1 MKGEEVSLKV
11 KIVTFTKS
19 SKRHWDVSVNMLIF
33 INHLLLNVGGDG
45 LGLVLFLSKMEIL
58 CRLIHSVENVPTI
71 FPDVD
76 LDLVLLS

>member
-1 MKGEEVSLKV
+1 
-11 KIVTFTKS
+11 
-19 SKRHWDVSVNMLIF
+19 MLIF
-33 INHLLLNVGGDG
+33 INHLLLYVGGDG

-76 LDLVLLS
+76 LDLVLIS

>member
-1 MKGEEVSLKV
+1 MCDAIDPKEEK
-11 KIVTFTKS
+11 F
-19 SKRHWDVSVNMLIF
+19 RLISPVF
-33 INHLLLNVGGDG
+33 YVGGDG

-76 LDLVLLS
+76 MDLVLIS